1 VIVEGEEIF
10 DAFVVF
16 DMVLRTSVLKEEKI
30 KTRLRRK
37 N

>member
-1 VIVEGEEIF
+1 VIVEGEEIL